1 MKFSYLRQIT
11 VSLVSVSLIANT
23 MSWAF
28 YVTLINMA
36 MTPRIYAAD
45 AIFDQLG
52 QNYNLTDPNANRNAT
67 TSAQE
72 IVEKYKNA
80 SSGSNLSG
88 AISDK
93 YMGKAEPK
101 DIGIGRYA
109 TSNSNES
116 VTGSAASDGKSIGGA
131 VKLPGMSGAS
141 INMDYTKEGAKT
153 LSRDGSGNITIKD
166 NLITTPGTKST
177 TEEIFSSEQKH
188 GDTQFQAGGSYGKES
203 EFIDDI
209 KNRKSQLFSAQS
221 YDGVAYRTLVNA
233 NKDNPAPSV
242 AATDPMFKTGRDEIG
257 NAAAGT
263 GNWLQNCSTTTTT
276 TKITTHH
283 PDYKEY
289 YCNSPKKDNFDSC
302 TITRDFTVPV
312 FISGGNGDL
321 SVCGPNCVRIFF
333 GERKDDAWNGGVH
346 DNSLTLKF
354 NKDAKLASAKVV
366 NALWDDHIRVT
377 LDGKQIFAHIDGAYR
392 EEDYEEPR
400 GKWELSKSWHLDN
413 PRDITEKV
421 RDSVY
426 NEPDSEVTMASRVW
440 VGGGGEGY
448 FEVELIFEN
457 MEILDKHIQE
467 PAGCYDIAKDPT
479 SFCRFDRFKD
489 TEVGTKRLPDSLL
502 NMATPLY
509 DGDKGRL
516 TWKTNLEGYFC
527 DPLAKEK
534 LCAYDAGGSIMK
546 DEAGKDL
553 CYNYDEIKNMPD
565 ACSAYSNDNACVMDS
580 QVCAEGW
587 FDAATQ
593 TCYMYEQ
600 KWTCDRGIDVAR
612 DVESSTNSCVGM
624 IPCSGGTCETGPK
637 EENKD
642 FGKVAAYSNMVQY
655 MQGDAKC
662 TDPNDP
668 STCSVFEGKKEYCGR
683 SVGFVNGLAKTDCC
697 EAPQGTAS
705 SLQAISLASSMIR
718 NTNWDTVGK
727 KLTAWTGG
735 ESGTWSTMSN
745 AVGQWTSTASK
756 TIGDMWSNI
765 TQPITSAYESVA
777 GNISRW
783 VGSTSV
789 SGGTAGA
796 GGELAKDTMET
807 FGIGAIKQ
815 QLMNKA
821 YEMMPNAVRDFV
833 FDTAATQA
841 TGQAVFS
848 TAVTNFMLALN
859 VIGWI
864 YTAYQVTKLL
874 LEMLLACDQKEMEAA
889 IHKNQKSC
897 FTIDTQRCIKYLNLG
912 FTKKCVK
919 KATDMCCYNSMLS
932 RVIMQQ
938 AYGQLNIDPI
948 ATNCIGLS
956 ITQIQVLDF
965 DKIDLTEWI
974 NDAVQVGEV
983 PDQYSKFSEESVA
996 QMLPYKTENY
1006 VGTTERTKQQMGAED
1021 NMIKAK
1027 SEQVQ
1032 AITEQNVDCSYLP
1045 RPAICEVGSTTK
1057 DPLTGKALPK
1067 Y

>member
-1 MKFSYLRQIT
+1 MINLSYFRKLTI
-11 VSLVSVSLIANT
+11 SLVSVSLIANT

-45 AIFDQLG
+45 AIFDQMG
-52 QNYNLTDPNANRNAT
+52 QNYNLSDPNANRNAA

-72 IVEKYKNA
+72 IVEKYKKA
-80 SSGSNLSG
+80 SSGPNLNKT
-88 AISDK
+88 ISDK

-101 DIGIGRYA
+101 DVGIGKYA
-109 TSNSNES
+109 SSNSNEN
-116 VTGSAASDGKSIGGA
+116 VMGSAASDGKSIGKA
-131 VKLPGMSGAS
+131 VKLPGMSGS
-141 INMDYTKEGAKT
+141 TINMNYTKEGMKT
-153 LSRDGSGNITIKD
+153 LSRDGGGNITI
-166 NLITTPGTKST
+166 NNNPNTTTGTKST
-177 TEEIFSSEQKH
+177 TNEIFSSEQKH
-188 GDTQFQAGGSYGKES
+188 GDTQFQASGSYGKET
-203 EFIDDI
+203 EFINEI
-209 KNRKSQLFSAQS
+209 KTRKSQLFSAQS

-233 NKDNPAPSV
+233 NKDNPTTSV
-242 AATDPMFKTGRDEIG
+242 TANDPMFKTGRDEIG

-312 FISGGNGDL
+312 FISGGSGDL
-321 SVCGPNCVRIFF
+321 SICGPNCVRIFF
-333 GERKDDAWNGGVH
+333 GPRKDNTWGGGIH

-354 NKDAKLASAKVV
+354 HKDAKLASASVV
-366 NALWDDHIRVT
+366 DAMWDDHMRVT
-377 LDGKQIFAHIDGAYR
+377 LDGKQIFAHIDREYR
-392 EEDYEEPR
+392 EEDYLQPQ
-400 GKWELSKSWHLDN
+400 GNWELSKSWHLDH

-426 NEPDSEVTMASRVW
+426 NESDGELTMASRVW
-440 VGGGGEGY
+440 VGGKGEGY

-457 MEILDKHIQE
+457 MELLDKHIQE
-467 PAGCYDIAKDPT
+467 PAGCYDVVKDPS

-489 TEVGTKRLPDSLL
+489 LEVGTKRLPESLL
-502 NMATPLY
+502 SMATPLY
-509 DGDKGRL
+509 EGDKGKL

-534 LCAYDAGGSIMK
+534 LCAYDAKGNIMK
-546 DEAGKDL
+546 DETGKDL
-553 CYNYDEIKNMPD
+553 CYNYEDIKKMPD
-565 ACSAYSNDNACVMDS
+565 ACSAYNADSACVMDS

-600 KWTCDRGIDVAR
+600 KWTCDRGIDVSR
-612 DVESSTNSCVGM
+612 NVESSTNSCVGM
-624 IPCSGGTCETGPK
+624 IPCSGGTCETGSK

-655 MQGDAKC
+655 MQGEAKC

-668 STCSVFEGKKEYCGR
+668 NTCSVFEGKSEWCGR

-697 EAPQGTAS
+697 EKPQGTAGAME
-705 SLQAISLASSMIR
+705 AIMLAGSMMR
-718 NTNWDTVGK
+718 NTNWTKVNAQ
-727 KLTAWTGG
+727 LVNWTGG
-735 ESGTWSTMSN
+735 ESGTWASMANSVGEWTAS
-745 AVGQWTSTASK
+745 AGKTVGQ
-756 TIGDMWSNI
+756 MWSNV
-765 TQPITSAYESVA
+765 TSSLTSVYENVA
-777 GNISRW
+777 GNLGRA
-783 VGSTSV
+783 VGSSATT
-789 SGGTAGA
+789 GGA
-796 GGELAKDTMET
+796 GGAGQLAQETMT
-807 FGIGAIKQ
+807 SFGIGQLKQ
-815 QLMNKA
+815 MAMNKA
-821 YEMMPNAVRDFV
+821 YDLLPGAIRDFV
-833 FDTAATQA
+833 FDAAKSTAQN
-841 TGQAVFS
+841 AVFS

-864 YTAYQVTKLL
+864 YTAYQVTKML
-874 LEMLLACDQKEMEAA
+874 LEMLVACSQKEMEAS

-897 FTIDTQRCIKYLNLG
+897 FTLNTGRCVKYLNVG
-912 FTKKCVK
+912 FTKVCVK

-938 AYGQLNIDPI
+938 AYPQLGIDPK
-948 ATNCIGLS
+948 ASNCAGLS

-983 PDQYSKFSEESVA
+983 PDQFSKFSEESV
-996 QMLPYKTENY
+996 MSNLPYENENY
-1006 VGTTERTKQQMGAED
+1006 KLPSERAKEAMGGED
-1021 NMIKAK
+1021 NMLKARLEN
-1027 SEQVQ
+1027 SQ
-1032 AITEQNVDCSYLP
+1032 AIKEENVDCSYLP
-1045 RPAICEVGSTTK
+1045 RPAICDVGSTSV
-1057 DPLTGKALPK
+1057 DPVSGKTLPK